1 MPKLV
6 DYAGRFEFIRQAA
19 FAVVLNEGVHA
30 LSRRRVATE
39 LGASVNTIRRLV
51 GDWVDLVVLA
61 ADQVV
66 SRRRRGRLNRRTE
79 DPREAA
85 EIVVRSLM
93 PEDASHLDEELVWL
107 RLVTACSLRPSGL
120 EPPGTVRRDFGIAQ
134 RGYDIGPVEPES
146 RLPGSHE
153 PGSDASPHEQGQG
166 QGHER
171 GHEHDSD
178 ARRTAL
184 ERFVTSREE
193 DLAALV
199 DRALTYLEVPEPRAD
214 VANTTIAVIEGLTLA
229 ACLGR
234 LAPEK
239 ATELAIAH
247 VLGLSASNPR

>member
-1 MPKLV
+1 MPKLI

-30 LSRRRVATE
+30 LSRRRVAAE

-79 DPREAA
+79 DPREAS

-146 RLPGSHE
+146 PLRGNHE
-153 PGSDASPHEQGQG
+153 PDSDASPHEHE
-166 QGHER
+166 HER
-171 GHEHDSD
+171 GHEPDSD
-178 ARRTAL
+178 ARRMAL
-184 ERFVTSREE
+184 ERYVTTREG
-193 DLAALV
+193 DLATLV
-199 DRALTYLEVPEPRAD
+199 DRALTYLEVPEPRAE
-214 VANTTIAVIEGLTLA
+214 VATTTIAVIEGLTLA

>member
-1 MPKLV
+1 MPKLI
-6 DYAGRFEFIRQAA
+6 DYAGRFEFIRRAA
-19 FAVVLNEGVHA
+19 FAVVLNEGVDA
-30 LSRRRVATE
+30 LSRRRVAAE

-61 ADQVV
+61 ADQVA
-66 SRRRRGRLNRRTE
+66 SRRRRGRMNRHTE
-79 DPREAA
+79 DPREGA

-120 EPPGTVRRDFGIAQ
+120 EPAGTVRRDFAIAE

-146 RLPGSHE
+146 PQSGNGE
-153 PGSDASPHEQGQG
+153 PGSDASPHE
-166 QGHER
+166 
-171 GHEHDSD
+171 HDSD
-178 ARRTAL
+178 ARRAAL
-184 ERFVTSREE
+184 ERYVTTRED

-214 VANTTIAVIEGLTLA
+214 VVSTTIAVIEGLTLG

-247 VLGLSASNPR
+247 VLGLAANNPR